1 MHDWHDDIGL
11 GADVDLGDDID
22 LSEDALSGPE
32 ALDRALAWLAA
43 EDERLVPSPALQART
58 LAAWDRERDRPARRR
73 PSRWLPAVAGLSVA
87 AAVMLALV
95 LPRPRPAPHPIRPQ
109 QQDDTAVAAVSRPLP
124 SREPAASMPNVGLMP
139 NVGSTPNAE
148 SIPVVASRPVVMST
162 PMGAARR
169 ARRQRTAP
177 TPPTPQ
183 TPHPGASDTLRFVP
197 LAPDAARELE
207 QGFQLARVRVPR
219 RVLADLG
226 VLADVHRI
234 VAAADGGRRAM
245 RSAGDGVATRGDL
258 FSVGTFD
265 GASDGADDGHD
276 AGFDDDIEADVA
288 FGQDG
293 QARAI
298 RLVPVVQRD

>member
-32 ALDRALAWLAA
+32 ALDRALARLAA

-58 LAAWDRERDRPARRR
+58 LAAWDRERDRPVRRR
-73 PSRWLPAVAGLSVA
+73 PSRWLPAVAGLSAA
-87 AAVMLALV
+87 AAVVLALV

-109 QQDDTAVAAVSRPLP
+109 QQDDTAVVAVSRPLP
-124 SREPAASMPNVGLMP
+124 SREPAASMPNVG
-139 NVGSTPNAE
+139 STPNAE
-148 SIPVVASRPVVMST
+148 SIRVVASRPVVMST

-169 ARRQRTAP
+169 ARRQRTA
-177 TPPTPQ
+177 PTPQ

-226 VLADVHRI
+226 VLADVHRV
-234 VAAADGGRRAM
+234 VAADDGGRRAM
-245 RSAGDGVATRGDL
+245 RSAGDGAAARGDL
-258 FSVGTFD
+258 FSVGAND

>member
-11 GADVDLGDDID
+11 GADVDLGDDIY
-22 LSEDALSGPE
+22 LSDDALNGPE
-32 ALDRALAWLAA
+32 ALDRALARLAA
-43 EDERLVPSPALQART
+43 EDERLMPSAALQART
-58 LAAWDRERDRPARRR
+58 LAAWDREQARPARRR
-73 PSRWLPAVAGLSVA
+73 PSRWLPAVAGLSAA
-87 AAVMLALV
+87 AAVVLALV

-109 QQDDTAVAAVSRPLP
+109 QQDDTAVVAVSRPLP
-124 SREPAASMPNVGLMP
+124 SREAAASMPNVGLMP
-139 NVGSTPNAE
+139 NVGSTPNAQ
-148 SIPVVASRPVVMST
+148 SIPVVASRPIVMST
-162 PMGAARR
+162 PIGTARR
-169 ARRQRTAP
+169 ARRQPTAP
-177 TPPTPQ
+177 TPP

-207 QGFQLARVRVPR
+207 PGFQLARVRVPR

-234 VAAADGGRRAM
+234 VAADDGGRRAT
-245 RSAGDGVATRGDL
+245 RAAGDGVATRGDL
-258 FSVGTFD
+258 FSVGTLDD
-265 GASDGADDGHD
+265 GDAGHD